1 MQTMQSSF
9 MCLYKSKEASGVYT
23 IKSRSRAA
31 NHSKG
36 TKVGA
41 KGEHYRVTQE
51 ELRSFQYLPQT
62 IKDFNQRTASN
73 NKGEGYNATEEEP
86 RKQAYSI
93 YVLQTI
99 KKPSEELQS
108 QQKDK
113 SKDDVP
119 TTPLLGDLEF
129 FSNASDFVV
138 DVFAS
143 KGKYLKLWNLLLL

>member
-1 MQTMQSSF
+1 

-73 NKGEGYNATEEEP
+73 NKGEGYNATEEE
-86 RKQAYSI
+86 RR
-93 YVLQTI
+93 LQCYRGRG
-99 KKPSEELQS
+99 KKASLQHLR
-108 QQKDK
+108 
-113 SKDDVP
+113 
-119 TTPLLGDLEF
+119 TPNNQET
-129 FSNASDFVV
+129 
-138 DVFAS
+138 
-143 KGKYLKLWNLLLL
+143 

>member
-1 MQTMQSSF
+1 M
-9 MCLYKSKEASGVYT
+9 EASGVYT

-99 KKPSEELQS
+99 KKPSKELQP

-113 SKDDVP
+113 SYAGRAKKESSLQVIF
-119 TTPLLGDLEF
+119 TTY
-129 FSNASDFVV
+129 
-138 DVFAS
+138 
-143 KGKYLKLWNLLLL
+143 KYLYKL